1 MDQIGPGARGRAVA
15 DVQTRLTA
23 LGFPVGPSG
32 ADGVFAE
39 ATEQAVRAFQQG
51 QGMSVTGV
59 VDGAT
64 WRRLVDASL
73 SLGDRTVYLRRP
85 HLHGEDIRQLQEALA
100 TLGFFAGTIDGVF
113 GIMTENAVREFQ
125 RSVGLIADGIV
136 GRATFAAL
144 ANLAPALAAR
154 GPSTTPRQRRA
165 VFGQGLAG
173 LCVSIASP
181 PSEGLAGQVARECG
195 IRLGS
200 LLELAGARVDAG
212 PGCTDDTD
220 VYAAAV
226 EFRAGRDSD
235 VLMVRLTGPLAAV
248 AGGVL
253 SKELGDRVGADMSS
267 AESEGGWEI
276 QLTDG
281 GPGVLET
288 LCQRVAV
295 AVFDALTRAAESP
308 TE

>member
-1 MDQIGPGARGRAVA
+1 MEQIGPGARGRAVA

-23 LGFPVGPSG
+23 LGFPVGASG

-39 ATEQAVRAFQQG
+39 ATEQAVKAFQDG
-51 QGMSVTGV
+51 QGMPVTGV

-85 HLHGEDIRQLQEALA
+85 HLHGEDIRQLQDALA
-100 TLGFFAGTIDGVF
+100 TLGFFAGTIDGIF

-125 RSVGLIADGIV
+125 RSVGLISDGIV
-136 GRATFAAL
+136 GRATLAAL

-181 PSEGLAGQVARECG
+181 PSEGLAGQVARECAS
-195 IRLGS
+195 RLGS
-200 LLELAGARVDAG
+200 LLELAGVRVDAA
-212 PGCTDDTD
+212 PGCTGEAE

-226 EFRAGRDSD
+226 EFSRGREPD
-235 VLMVRLTGPLAAV
+235 VLLVRLTGPLAAI
-248 AGGVL
+248 AGGML
-253 SKELGDRVGADMSS
+253 SKELGDRAGAEMSS
-267 AESEGGWEI
+267 AQHEGGWEI
-276 QLTDG
+276 QLADE

-308 TE
+308 GT

>member
-1 MDQIGPGARGRAVA
+1 MEQIGPGARGRAVA

-39 ATEQAVRAFQQG
+39 ATEQSVRAFQEHQR
-51 QGMSVTGV
+51 MPVTGV

-73 SLGDRTVYLRRP
+73 SLGDRTAYLRRP
-85 HLHGEDIRQLQEALA
+85 HLHGEDIRQLQDALA

-125 RSVGLIADGIV
+125 TSVGLTSDGIV

-154 GPSTTPRQRRA
+154 GPSITPRQRRA

-173 LCVSIASP
+173 LCVSISSP
-181 PSEGLAGQVARECG
+181 PVEGLVGQAARECG
-195 IRLGS
+195 ARLAS
-200 LLELAGARVDAG
+200 LLELAGTRVDVG
-212 PGCTDDTD
+212 PGCTDETE
-220 VYAAAV
+220 VYAAGV
-226 EFRAGRDSD
+226 GFGAGPSADI
-235 VLMVRLTGPLAAV
+235 LEVRLTGPLAAA

-253 SKELGDRVGADMSS
+253 SRELGDRVGAEMSS
-267 AESEGGWEI
+267 TGDEGGWGI
-276 QLTDG
+276 RLADAAAG
-281 GPGVLET
+281 AMET

-295 AVFDALTRAAESP
+295 AVFDALTKAAESP
-308 TE
+308 RA